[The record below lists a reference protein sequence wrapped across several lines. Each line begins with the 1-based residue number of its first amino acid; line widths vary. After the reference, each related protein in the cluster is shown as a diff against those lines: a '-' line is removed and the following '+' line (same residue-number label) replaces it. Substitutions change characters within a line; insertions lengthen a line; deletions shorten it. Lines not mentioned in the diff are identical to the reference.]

1 MEQQLKLVAG
11 VLLAAVVAFYGWQY
25 FASRETLDSPE
36 ELAAQA
42 LGGSKPEEQELAC
55 ARLVALA
62 AKLNKL
68 ESRNPAREP
77 LVQVY
82 KESKRA
88 SVRAT
93 ALQGLASI
101 WDYDSMPLMLD
112 ALDDESI
119 EVRSAAGQAVTRL
132 LSLDPA
138 EFNAVA
144 TPEDRQVS
152 AKGLRARWED
162 FHKKPNKNGLTA
174 LQIWKERLSEYDK
187 KKGG

>member
-11 VLLAAVVAFYGWQY
+11 VLLAAVVAFYAWRH
-25 FASRETLDSPE
+25 FAARETLDSPQ

-42 LGGSKPEEQELAC
+42 LGGGKPEEQELAC

-62 AKLNKL
+62 AKLNKS

-77 LVQVY
+77 MVQVY

-88 SVRAT
+88 NVRAT

-112 ALDDESI
+112 ALDDESV
-119 EVRSAAGQAVTRL
+119 EVRAAAGQAVAVL

-138 EFNAVA
+138 QFDAVA
-144 TPEDRQVS
+144 APEDRQTAV
-152 AKGLRARWED
+152 KGLRDKWQE
-162 FHKKPNKNGLTA
+162 FQKPGKNGHSR
-174 LQIWKERLSEYDK
+174 LQLWQERLSEQDK
-187 KKGG
+187 KKD